1 MKYTVHEAKTNLSR
15 LLEKASAGEEVV
27 IARGREP
34 VAKVMAIGSALK
46 KRVPGRLVG
55 KISASPDAFAPLT
68 DQELK
73 DLGFE

>member
-34 VAKVMAIGSALK
+34 VAKLLAIGAALK
-46 KRVPGRLVG
+46 KRVPGRLAG
-55 KISASPDAFAPLT
+55 KISAPPHAFAPLT
-68 DQELK
+68 DQDLK